1 MKRKCTTLIFAVILI
16 FAMSVPVY
24 ADMTPKPKLEILFSG
39 FPKDESEVYV
49 TLLLNME
56 GGLGGYYPWNGRN
69 DDETTR
75 NPPEGHEKAWDR
87 FRAYEDDEGYRF
99 FQFSRVVSA
108 KDASY
113 VWQYYDPGTFK
124 VAVYLPESDKLLVSS
139 QAEELYAMHS
149 VFRADLSDSNVSSQ
163 ADGSF
168 IMYKVSS
175 LPQELLAF
183 IARLVMTL
191 IVEVAIALLFRMKKE
206 GILVVTAVNICTQIS
221 LNLFL
226 GMASPH
232 TKPMFFSAGIIGM
245 IGFVPVE
252 LVVIIIEA
260 AAYMLLLGKKLGKGR
275 MAGYAVTANLASFV
289 IGVLLAG
296 IVPFVF

>member
-1 MKRKCTTLIFAVILI
+1 M
-16 FAMSVPVY
+16 
-24 ADMTPKPKLEILFSG
+24 
-39 FPKDESEVYV
+39 
-49 TLLLNME
+49 
-56 GGLGGYYPWNGRN
+56 
-69 DDETTR
+69 
-75 NPPEGHEKAWDR
+75 
-87 FRAYEDDEGYRF
+87 
-99 FQFSRVVSA
+99 
-108 KDASY
+108 
-113 VWQYYDPGTFK
+113 WQYYDPGTFK
-124 VAVYLPESDKLLVSS
+124 LAVYLPESDKLFVSG
-139 QAEELYAMHS
+139 QAEELYALHS

-296 IVPFVF
+296 VVPFVF

>member
-39 FPKDESEVYV
+39 FPKDEGEVYV
-49 TLLLNME
+49 TLLLNRE

-99 FQFSRVVSA
+99 FQFSRSVSA
-108 KDASY
+108 KDTSY

-260 AAYMLLLGKKLGKGR
+260 AAYILLLGKKLGKGR

-296 IVPFVF
+296 VVPFVF